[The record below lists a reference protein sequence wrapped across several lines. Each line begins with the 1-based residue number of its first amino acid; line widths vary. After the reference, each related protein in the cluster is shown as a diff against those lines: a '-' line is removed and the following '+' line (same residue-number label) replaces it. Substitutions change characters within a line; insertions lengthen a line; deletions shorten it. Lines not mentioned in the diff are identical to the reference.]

1 MADKEKKPD
10 KPKKETSKEVI
21 PPVKSDQ
28 FQIIPMMEPPEK
40 VKKRS
45 D

>member
-1 MADKEKKPD
+1 MTPEEEKSDKSEEEISEQK
-10 KPKKETSKEVI
+10 I
-21 PPVKSDQ
+21 RRVKSDQ

-40 VKKRS
+40 VKKKS